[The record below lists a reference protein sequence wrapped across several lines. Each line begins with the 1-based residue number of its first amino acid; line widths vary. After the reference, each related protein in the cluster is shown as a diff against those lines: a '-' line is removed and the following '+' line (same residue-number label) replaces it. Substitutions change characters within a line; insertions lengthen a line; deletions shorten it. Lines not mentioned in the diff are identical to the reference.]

1 MCCCDFS
8 CFFCKQKTAYEM
20 RISNVSSDVCSSY
33 RAIVDRATTNE
44 DAGVLMWKILG
55 ERRHRHCHQAA
66 NGQQLQHDSG
76 LRVHD
81 SLLGKVRSHLQ
92 ASCMQCTDVA
102 GPALNRH

>member
-1 MCCCDFS
+1 MIRRPPRSTRTDTLFPYTTLFRS
-8 CFFCKQKTAYEM
+8 RHAVVIEIIGVERLAPEVIVQA
-20 RISNVSSDVCSSY
+20 S
-33 RAIVDRATTNE
+33 VDRATTNE

-66 NGQQLQHDSG
+66 NGQQRQHDSG

-92 ASCMQCTDVA
+92 AS
-102 GPALNRH
+102 